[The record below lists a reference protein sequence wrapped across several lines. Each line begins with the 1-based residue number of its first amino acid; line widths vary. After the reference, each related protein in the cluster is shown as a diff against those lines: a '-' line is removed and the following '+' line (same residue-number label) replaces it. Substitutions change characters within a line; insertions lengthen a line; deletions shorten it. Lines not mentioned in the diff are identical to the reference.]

1 MISSMCPGPFGES
14 WCLQEYDRH
23 CRSQD
28 FFRINESILVCF
40 RVDNDEGNFVNMTS
54 SRLTFLRI
62 RRHALFMMMVTLSAV
77 FAPVILTP
85 QIARVYAETGSG
97 SGNAS
102 NTTIAEKSSDR
113 VFSIMQQQLRS
124 YQQKLEESELR
135 LQDFLRKHG
144 IVLLETQMD
153 HLLQQRKSL
162 DDTLKNAD
170 NRVKGFKEKFAWV
183 EGQISQIPPQVPL
196 SSSASEQGLV
206 GGAKNNLL
214 NLQLKEQE
222 LLNKY
227 HENNPHIQALRREM
241 ELVNQF
247 IKEQEAQ
254 LARSVTTGKN
264 PLYLEMEMQLFHTQ
278 ADLVSAEAQSR
289 VIKEQIIEVDK
300 ELDRLRNLRPEL
312 DELRRQ
318 VTADEKNYLNYLTK
332 VGTTPPQDYQIQ
344 VGDQLDIKFFFN
356 PELNESVLVRPDG
369 RIALQLV
376 GELTVV
382 GHTVEKLRTI
392 LMKNYSGQLKNP
404 EVAVLLRSSNV
415 PGEVISAPGSGGIIG
430 GSNGN

>member
-1 MISSMCPGPFGES
+1 MMIT
-14 WCLQEYDRH
+14 
-23 CRSQD
+23 
-28 FFRINESILVCF
+28 I
-40 RVDNDEGNFVNMTS
+40 
-54 SRLTFLRI
+54 
-62 RRHALFMMMVTLSAV
+62 MVTLLAV
-77 FAPVILTP
+77 FALEGILAP
-85 QIARVYAETGSG
+85 RVVRVYAETGSG
-97 SGNAS
+97 SGSAS
-102 NTTIAEKSSDR
+102 NATVSEKSSDR

-162 DDTLKNAD
+162 DDTLKDAE
-170 NRVKGFKEKFAWV
+170 NRVKGFQEKLAWV
-183 EGQISQIPPQVPL
+183 QDQISQIPKEVPL
-196 SSSASEQGLV
+196 SSSASEQGIV

-214 NLQLKEQE
+214 SLQLKEQE

-227 HENNPHIQALRREM
+227 HENNPHIQSLRREM

-254 LARSVTTGKN
+254 LARSVSTGKN

-278 ADLVSAEAQSR
+278 ADLVSAEAQSK
-289 VIKEQIIEVDK
+289 VIKEQIIKVDR
-300 ELDRLRNLRPEL
+300 ELDRLRNLRPAL

-382 GHTVEKLRTI
+382 GHTVEQLRTV

-415 PGEVISAPGSGGIIG
+415 PGEVISAPGSGGNLG
-430 GSNGN
+430 GE

>member
-1 MISSMCPGPFGES
+1 VE
-14 WCLQEYDRH
+14 
-23 CRSQD
+23 
-28 FFRINESILVCF
+28 
-40 RVDNDEGNFVNMTS
+40 NDEGNFVNMTGI
-54 SRLTFLRI
+54 RLTFLRI
-62 RRHALFMMMVTLSAV
+62 RRHALFMMMVTLSAI
-77 FAPVILTP
+77 FAPVNFTP
-85 QIARVYAETGSG
+85 QIARVYAETGSEP
-97 SGNAS
+97 GNAS
-102 NTTIAEKSSDR
+102 NTTIVEKSSDR

-162 DDTLKNAD
+162 DDTLKDAE
-170 NRVKGFKEKFAWV
+170 NRVKGFTEKFAWV
-183 EGQISQIPPQVPL
+183 QDQISQIPKEVPL
-196 SSSASEQGLV
+196 SSSASEQGIV

-214 NLQLKEQE
+214 SLQLKEQE

-227 HENNPHIQALRREM
+227 HENNPHIQSLRREM

-254 LARSVTTGKN
+254 LARSVSTGKN

-278 ADLVSAEAQSR
+278 ADLVSAEAQSK

-300 ELDRLRNLRPEL
+300 ELDRLRNLRPDL

-415 PGEVISAPGSGGIIG
+415 PGEVISAPGSGGMLG
-430 GSNGN
+430 GNSGN

>member
-1 MISSMCPGPFGES
+1 
-14 WCLQEYDRH
+14 
-23 CRSQD
+23 
-28 FFRINESILVCF
+28 
-40 RVDNDEGNFVNMTS
+40 MTGI
-54 SRLTFLRI
+54 RLTFLRI
-62 RRHALFMMMVTLSAV
+62 RRHALFMMMVTLSAI
-77 FAPVILTP
+77 FAPVNLTP
-85 QIARVYAETGSG
+85 QIARVYAETGSDP
-97 SGNAS
+97 GNAS
-102 NTTIAEKSSDR
+102 NTTIVEKSSDR

-162 DDTLKNAD
+162 DDTLKDAE
-170 NRVKGFKEKFAWV
+170 NRVKGFQEKLAWV
-183 EGQISQIPPQVPL
+183 QDQISQIPKEVPL
-196 SSSASEQGLV
+196 SSSASEQGIV

-214 NLQLKEQE
+214 SLQLKEQE

-227 HENNPHIQALRREM
+227 HENNPHIQSLRREM

-254 LARSVTTGKN
+254 LARSVSTGKN

-278 ADLVSAEAQSR
+278 ADLVSAEAQSK

-300 ELDRLRNLRPEL
+300 ELDRLRNLRPDL

-415 PGEVISAPGSGGIIG
+415 PGEVISAPGSGGMLG
-430 GSNGN
+430 GNSGN